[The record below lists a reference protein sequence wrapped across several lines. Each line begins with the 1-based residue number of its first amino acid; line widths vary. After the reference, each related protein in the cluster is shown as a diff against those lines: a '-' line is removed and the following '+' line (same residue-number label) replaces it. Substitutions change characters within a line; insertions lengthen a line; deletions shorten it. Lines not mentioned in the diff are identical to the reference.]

1 MTTPVTSLLSS
12 LGSPSGGGNQGST
25 FLPVDEDDFP
35 DGPIVRFVLYHPSLF
50 KVEHDFPN
58 VICVQDVPR
67 TWFFPA
73 NTVTNLGTSIHPVPD
88 FVPGWRELIL
98 VPLIRKSLYK
108 IFTVLQVPTL
118 DEKIAMI
125 IGVMGQGATF
135 RNQDL
140 VLLRNDFHRSRQ
152 YYQAT

>member
-1 MTTPVTSLLSS
+1 MTTPIPSFLSL
-12 LGSPSGGGNQGST
+12 LGSPPGGGNQGST

-58 VICVQDVPR
+58 VICVQDVPHNR
-67 TWFFPA
+67 FFPA
-73 NTVTNLGTSIHPVPD
+73 NTITNLGTSIHPVPD

-108 IFTVLQVPTL
+108 IFMVLQVPAL

-125 IGVMGQGATF
+125 IGAMGQGATF
-135 RNQDL
+135 CNQDL
-140 VLLRNDFHRSRQ
+140 VLLHNNFHCS
-152 YYQAT
+152 